1 LLSVPG
7 AGLFWLHATKTNV
20 AAEKMS
26 VLNTFVFMTF
36 PLTVSAAQIR
46 ASFTRSAGR

>member
-1 LLSVPG
+1 VPG
-7 AGLFWLHATKTNV
+7 AGLFWLQATKTNT

-36 PLTVSAAQIR
+36 PLNVPAAKARVI
-46 ASFTRSAGR
+46 TRRAGR